1 MRFIMNNSEKI
12 FAQIKMLSSHITE
25 NTYYD
30 RIQQGYALLTE
41 LHDMNLEQKDVYQP
55 LYEYHNSLN
64 DGLFRD
70 YIADLLDY
78 VAGWCPLQYRIWND

>member
-1 MRFIMNNSEKI
+1 MNNSEKI

-41 LHDMNLEQKDVYQP
+41 LHDMNL
-55 LYEYHNSLN
+55 
-64 DGLFRD
+64 
-70 YIADLLDY
+70 
-78 VAGWCPLQYRIWND
+78 

>member
-1 MRFIMNNSEKI
+1 MNNSEKI

-41 LHDMNLEQKDVYQP
+41 LHDMNL
-55 LYEYHNSLN
+55 YEYHNSLN
-64 DGLFRD
+64 DGLSRD

>member
-1 MRFIMNNSEKI
+1 MNNSEKI

-55 LYEYHNSLN
+55 LYRSEERRV
-64 DGLFRD
+64 GKECT
-70 YIADLLDY
+70 
-78 VAGWCPLQYRIWND
+78 G

>member
-1 MRFIMNNSEKI
+1 MNNSEKI

-64 DGLFRD
+64 DCLSRD
-70 YIADLLDY
+70 YDSFFSVPGRYFLT
-78 VAGWCPLQYRIWND
+78 